1 MDFNVDHYSLR
12 ELNQILD
19 LPDRTFYEKTE
30 LQNAL
35 LKTMECNKSS
45 DNISENEREK
55 VNNFLVETYKKL
67 TSAYNLG
74 YDKQELQDIQ
84 AYYDAYQPLEREEL
98 DNQTF
103 SENKKALIVPK
114 KEKASKDKS
123 AKFKMSTKPVLQT
136 KLYVFNSKF
145 RKRSNTNDLIVTNND
160 TTDPNYKTLSET
172 QTLNSSTNFEL
183 KLHTPITDIVEM
195 SFKTIEFLNSMYTV
209 SANNN
214 KMFIQLS
221 DVSSVLFTP
230 EFNEYLTTHYPGQGD
245 AGSSDGSSMP
255 WFLVEITP
263 GNYFID
269 NIFNKT
275 TIQNNINNQIAEQ
288 IRRLKEKQ
296 ISYNGSTFNIL
307 NTTYNSYNSLE
318 EFKNIFKFVYDR
330 EVTQNKSKITRV
342 DPTSQQDP
350 PSLSTL
356 PFKMLFTNDVNPQKI
371 HTTDENTITLY
382 YPRNDPLKN
391 PVFKTLGYTMGYRRA
406 LYTKDTNTLI
416 STNNGVV
423 YESESQFESQG
434 TRNIYFEVRDDA
446 NSTSQLNHMEL
457 MLPDGTFRTEN
468 ILAKVSVYSGSNTIQ
483 YEVDSDGIYRTRKY
497 SSPVKINTLHIRLFD
512 DNGEI
517 IDNNN
522 SDFSF
527 TLEFKISPS
536 RYLEE

>member
-1 MDFNVDHYSLR
+1 MDFNVNHYSLR

-19 LPDRTFYEKTE
+19 LPDRSFYEKTE

-35 LKTMECNKSS
+35 LRTMECNKSS
-45 DNISENEREK
+45 DNISEREREQ
-55 VNNFLVETYKKL
+55 VNGFLVETYKKL

-74 YDKQELQDIQ
+74 YEQQELQDIQ
-84 AYYDAYQPLEREEL
+84 AYYDAYQPPEKEEL

-103 SENKKALIVPK
+103 SENNKALIIPK

-145 RKRSNTNDLIVTNND
+145 RKRSNTNDLIVSNND

-195 SFKTIEFLNSMYTV
+195 SFKTIEFLNSMYTI

-214 KMFIQLS
+214 KMFIQPS
-221 DVSSVLFTP
+221 DISSVLFTP
-230 EFNEYLTTHYPGQGD
+230 EFNEYLMTNYPGQGD
-245 AGSSDGSSMP
+245 AGSGDSSSIP

-269 NIFNKT
+269 NTFNKT
-275 TIQNNINNQIAEQ
+275 TIQDNINNQIAEQ
-288 IRRLKEKQ
+288 IQQLKDKQ
-296 ISYNGSTFNIL
+296 ITHSGNTFKIL
-307 NTTYNSYNSLE
+307 QATYDNYNSLE
-318 EFKNIFKFVYDR
+318 QFKNIFKFAYDR
-330 EVTQNKSKITRV
+330 EAIQNKSKITRI
-342 DPTSQQDP
+342 DPTSSQDP

-356 PFKMLFTNDVNPQKI
+356 PFKMLFTNEANPQSI
-371 HTTDENTITLY
+371 QSTDGNVTLY
-382 YPRNDPLKN
+382 YPRNNPMKN

-406 LYTKDTNTLI
+406 LYTKDTNTLN

-457 MLPDGTFRTEN
+457 MLPDGTFRTDN

>member
-19 LPDRTFYEKTE
+19 LPDRSFYEKTE

-45 DNISENEREK
+45 DNISERERER
-55 VNNFLVETYKKL
+55 VNGFLVETYKKL

-74 YDKQELQDIQ
+74 YDQQELQDIQ
-84 AYYDAYQPLEREEL
+84 AYYDAYQPPEKEEL
-98 DNQTF
+98 ANQTF
-103 SENKKALIVPK
+103 SEKNKALIVPK

-145 RKRSNTNDLIVTNND
+145 RKRSNTNDLIVSNND
-160 TTDPNYKTLSET
+160 TTDPIYKTLSET

-195 SFKTIEFLNSMYTV
+195 SFKTIEFLNSMYTI

-214 KMFIQLS
+214 KMFIQPS
-221 DVSSVLFTP
+221 DLSSVLFTP
-230 EFNEYLTTHYPGQGD
+230 EFNDYLTTHYSGQGD
-245 AGSSDGSSMP
+245 AGSGDGSSMP
-255 WFLVEITP
+255 WFQIQITP

-269 NIFNKT
+269 NTFNKT
-275 TIQNNINNQIAEQ
+275 TIQDNINDQIAEQ
-288 IRRLKEKQ
+288 ISQWKDKQ
-296 ISYNGSTFNIL
+296 VTYNSNPFNIL
-307 NTTYNSYNSLE
+307 KDPYNSFMSLE
-318 EFKNIFKFVYDR
+318 DFKKIFEFAYDR
-330 EVTQNKSKITRV
+330 EAIQNKSKITRV

-350 PSLSTL
+350 PSLAGL
-356 PFKMLFTNDVNPQKI
+356 PFKMLFTNDANPQTI
-371 HTTDENTITLY
+371 HTTDGKTITLY
-382 YPRNDPLKN
+382 YPRNDPMKN
-391 PVFKTLGYTMGYRRA
+391 PVFNTLGYTMGYRRA
-406 LYTKDTNTLI
+406 LYTKGTNTLI
-416 STNNGVV
+416 STDSGRV

>member
-19 LPDRTFYEKTE
+19 LPDRSFYEKTE

-45 DNISENEREK
+45 DNISERERER
-55 VNNFLVETYKKL
+55 VNGFLVETYKKL

-74 YDKQELQDIQ
+74 YDQQELQDIR
-84 AYYDAYQPLEREEL
+84 AYYDAYQSPEKEEL
-98 DNQTF
+98 ANQTF
-103 SENKKALIVPK
+103 SENNNALIVPK
-114 KEKASKDKS
+114 KEKAGKDKS
-123 AKFKMSTKPVLQT
+123 VKFKMSTKPVLQT

-145 RKRSNTNDLIVTNND
+145 RKRSNTNDLIVKNND

-195 SFKTIEFLNSMYTV
+195 SFKTIEFLNSMYTI

-214 KMFIQLS
+214 KMFIQPS
-221 DVSSVLFTP
+221 DISSVFRT
-230 EFNEYLTTHYPGQGD
+230 EFNEYLTTHNQGRGD
-245 AGSSDGSSMP
+245 AGSGDGSSMP

-269 NIFNKT
+269 KTFNKT
-275 TIQNNINNQIAEQ
+275 TIQDNINNQIAEQ
-288 IRRLKEKQ
+288 IQQLKDKQ
-296 ISYNGSTFNIL
+296 ITHNGTTFKILQDSYNN
-307 NTTYNSYNSLE
+307 NTSPE
-318 EFKNIFKFVYDR
+318 KFKNIFKFTYNRDVI
-330 EVTQNKSKITRV
+330 QNKSKITRV
-342 DPTSQQDP
+342 DPASSQDP
-350 PSLSTL
+350 PNLSGQ
-356 PFKMLFTNDVNPQKI
+356 PFKMLFTNDANPQTI
-371 HTTDENTITLY
+371 QSTDGNVRLY
-382 YPRNDPLKN
+382 YPRNDSMKN

-406 LYTKDTNTLI
+406 LYSKNTDTLI
-416 STNNGVV
+416 NTNGGVV

-457 MLPDGTFRTEN
+457 MLPDGTFRTDN